1 MKTITNLFITLL
13 LTATLVS
20 CNEKPTKDVSVPAPK
35 VEETVNLSQEEASV
49 RETMKK
55 YKDAIQNLTT
65 EGTFEL
71 FTPYATVFEQGKVE
85 GTYKDYIDGHLG
97 PELGHFK
104 SFTFSDYEIET
115 TVNLPHAFTTENYLY
130 TIVLKEDKARGTKE
144 RTIESKG
151 VATSIL
157 EKIDGAWKIIHSHT
171 SFKKLNQ

>member
-1 MKTITNLFITLL
+1 MYHLKTITL
-13 LTATLVS
+13 LTTLSVLVFS
-20 CNEKPTKDVSVPAPK
+20 CNEKTPQVEQEETTVQEEIVDTAKDTEAVVSV
-35 VEETVNLSQEEASV
+35 
-49 RETMKK
+49 MKS

-71 FTPYATVFEQGKVE
+71 FTPDATIFEQGKVE

-104 SFTFSDYEIET
+104 SFTFSDYEIEA
-115 TVNLPHAFTTENYLY
+115 TVNLPYAFTTENYLY
-130 TIVLKEDKARGTKE
+130 TIVLKGDEVKGTKE

-157 EKIDGAWKIIHSHT
+157 EKIDGEWKIIHSHT

>member
-1 MKTITNLFITLL
+1 MTIIALLIFATGQIFSQDVNTETEKEAVVKVMK
-13 LTATLVS
+13 S
-20 CNEKPTKDVSVPAPK
+20 
-35 VEETVNLSQEEASV
+35 
-49 RETMKK
+49 

-71 FTPYATVFEQGKVE
+71 FAQDATVFEQGKVE

-104 SFTFSDYEIET
+104 SFTFSDYEIQT
-115 TVNLPHAFTTENYLY
+115 TVNLPYAYTTENYLY
-130 TIVLKEDKARGTKE
+130 TIVLKGNDAKGTKE

-157 EKIDGAWKIIHSHT
+157 KKIDGKWKIIHSHT

>member
-1 MKTITNLFITLL
+1 MINFKAICILATISFVLF
-13 LTATLVS
+13 S
-20 CNEKPTKDVSVPAPK
+20 CNEKTTQVDQ
-35 VEETVNLSQEEASV
+35 EETVLIEESIDTSKEEEAV
-49 RETMKK
+49 IKVMKS

-71 FTPYATVFEQGKVE
+71 FTSDATVFEQGKVE

-104 SFTFSDYEIET
+104 SFTFSNYEIQSSL
-115 TVNLPHAFTTENYLY
+115 NLPYAYTTENYLY
-130 TIVLKEDKARGTKE
+130 TILLKGDEAKGTKE

-157 EKIDGAWKIIHSHT
+157 KKIDGEWKIIHTHT

>member
-1 MKTITNLFITLL
+1 MKPPIFVLL
-13 LTATLVS
+13 LTILIVS
-20 CNEKPTKDVSVPAPK
+20 CKESKQQNTTIETQKEVVVDTTNEK
-35 VEETVNLSQEEASV
+35 EEVLKI
-49 RETMKK
+49 MKS

-65 EGTFEL
+65 EGTFQL
-71 FTPYATVFEQGKVE
+71 FTQDVTVFEQGKVE

-104 SFTFSDYEIET
+104 SFTFSDYQID
-115 TVNLPHAFTTENYLY
+115 VNVSLPYAYSTENYLY
-130 TIVLKEDKARGTKE
+130 TIVLKADEAKGTKE

-157 EKIDGAWKIIHSHT
+157 KKIDGDWKIIHSHT

>member
-1 MKTITNLFITLL
+1 MKPPIFVLLFTILI
-13 LTATLVS
+13 VS
-20 CNEKPTKDVSVPAPK
+20 CKESKQQDTTIETQKEVVVDNTNEK
-35 VEETVNLSQEEASV
+35 EEVLKI
-49 RETMKK
+49 MKS

-65 EGTFEL
+65 EGTFQL
-71 FTPYATVFEQGKVE
+71 FTQDATVFEQGKVE

-104 SFTFSDYEIET
+104 SFTFSDYEID
-115 TVNLPHAFTTENYLY
+115 VNVSLPYAYTTENYLY
-130 TIVLKEDKARGTKE
+130 TIVLKADEAKGTKE

-157 EKIDGAWKIIHSHT
+157 KKIDGDWKIIHSHT

>member
-1 MKTITNLFITLL
+1 MKLKKSALL
-13 LTATLVS
+13 ILVS
-20 CNEKPTKDVSVPAPK
+20 LVIISSCKNKEQVEVELPKIEEKVDNATEKQA
-35 VEETVNLSQEEASV
+35 VNNV
-49 RETMKK
+49 MKA

-71 FTPYATVFEQGKVE
+71 FTPDALVFEQGKVE

-104 SFTFSDYEIET
+104 SFTFSDYKIHT
-115 TVNLPHAFTTENYLY
+115 IVNLPYAYTTENYLY
-130 TIVLKEDKARGTKE
+130 TIVLKGDEAKGTQE

-157 EKIDGAWKIIHSHT
+157 EKINGEWKIVHSHT
-171 SFKKLNQ
+171 SFKKLKQ

>member
-1 MKTITNLFITLL
+1 MKPPIFVLLFTILI
-13 LTATLVS
+13 VS
-20 CNEKPTKDVSVPAPK
+20 CKESKQQNTTIETQKEVVVDTTNEK
-35 VEETVNLSQEEASV
+35 EEVLKI
-49 RETMKK
+49 MKS

-65 EGTFEL
+65 EGTFQL
-71 FTPYATVFEQGKVE
+71 FTQDATVFEQGKVE

-104 SFTFSDYEIET
+104 SFTFSDYQID
-115 TVNLPHAFTTENYLY
+115 VNVSLPYAYTTENYLY
-130 TIVLKEDKARGTKE
+130 TIVLKADEAKGTKE

-157 EKIDGAWKIIHSHT
+157 KKIDGDWKIIHSHT